1 MILNTLRPRQN
12 GRQRWLVYWC
22 IYVSLGL
29 NGLTSADSR
38 RGTVQD
44 KLYYMEAKTKWPA
57 FCRWNFQ
64 TNLLEWML
72 VYFFHSNLPDEPWY
86 LFSYIHLAHWGRV
99 THICVSKLTII
110 DSDNGLSPCRRQA
123 ITWTNVGILLTGPPG
138 TNSNEILI
146 ESHTFSFKE
155 NPFQIVVWKLAAI
168 LSRPQCVHTI
178 LAMVQIMAWC
188 WPAKIHPDSKVHGAN
203 MGPTWVLSAP
213 DGPHVGPMNLA
224 IGAILRANTGLVYWS
239 IYMPLYL
246 NYIYQ
251 CQWMM

>member
-1 MILNTLRPRQN
+1 
-12 GRQRWLVYWC
+12 
-22 IYVSLGL
+22 
-29 NGLTSADSR
+29 
-38 RGTVQD
+38 
-44 KLYYMEAKTKWPA
+44 
-57 FCRWNFQ
+57 
-64 TNLLEWML
+64 ML
-72 VYFFHSNLPDEPWY
+72 VYFHWNFPDELWY

-138 TNSNEILI
+138 TTFNGILI
-146 ESHTFSFKE
+146 ESHTFSLKKIHFIS
-155 NPFQIVVWKLAAI
+155 FFVFWKMAAI
-168 LSRPQCVHTI
+168 LSRPQCVNTI
-178 LAMVQIMAWC
+178 LALVQIMAWC
-188 WPAKIHPDSKVHGAN
+188 WPAKIHPDSKVHGAK
-203 MGPTWVLSAP
+203 MGPTWVLSTP

-224 IGAILRANTGLVYWS
+224 IGAILRANISLVYWS